1 MEEGQKRSFGSKLK
15 SFFLQS
21 KRVLK
26 ITKKPGKE
34 EYKITLKVSGLGIL
48 LIGLIGFI
56 IYIIGIMIT
65 KWLKKLKKH
74 IFLH

>member
-65 KWLKKLKKH
+65 K
-74 IFLH
+74 